1 MNNGRANRAAQFS
14 PFDALKGLQEAL
26 REKEEKLSLTK
37 KKELTEDQQAE
48 LSTSINKLER
58 GKTIEVTFYDG
69 KHYAIVT
76 GRVVDLNVIYRFL
89 VVNKVKVHF
98 DDMYQIR
105 FV

>member
-1 MNNGRANRAAQFS
+1 VNNGRANRAAQFN

-26 REKEEKLSLTK
+26 REKEEKLSRTK

-58 GKTIEVTFYDG
+58 GKTIEVTFYDNG
-69 KHYAIVT
+69 YYVTVT
-76 GRVVDLNVIYRFL
+76 GQVVDMNVIYRFL
-89 VVNKVKVHF
+89 VINKVKVHF
-98 DDMYQIR
+98 DEMYQIR